1 MQEIK
6 ELNNLLSKLVDQGL
20 YPGFQWQINIK
31 NELFAGKYGFKN
43 IENKDPILENTIYR
57 IWSMTK
63 PVVAVAALQFIQQDK
78 ISLDDPISKYLTEFS
93 NLKVLKNNNSPI
105 YEVTDLEIEPTIQHL
120 LLHTAGF
127 SYNFLGDTVAKK

>member
-43 IENKDPILENTIYR
+43 IENKDPILENTI
-57 IWSMTK
+57 I
-63 PVVAVAALQFIQQDK
+63 V
-78 ISLDDPISKYLTEFS
+78 
-93 NLKVLKNNNSPI
+93 
-105 YEVTDLEIEPTIQHL
+105 
-120 LLHTAGF
+120 
-127 SYNFLGDTVAKK
+127 